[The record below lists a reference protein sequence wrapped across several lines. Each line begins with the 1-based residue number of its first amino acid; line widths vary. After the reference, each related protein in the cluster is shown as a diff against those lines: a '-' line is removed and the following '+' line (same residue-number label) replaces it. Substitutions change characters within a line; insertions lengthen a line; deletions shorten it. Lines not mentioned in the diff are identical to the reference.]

1 MSETWSSVNLGQILQ
16 PASRPEAVDAH
27 KEYSL
32 LGVRL
37 DGKGPFIREKINGA
51 QSSAITLFR
60 VASGDFIYSRLFA
73 WRGAFGI
80 IPPEYD
86 GCYVSGEF
94 PTYRAV
100 HNLVDLKF
108 LNYWFQL
115 PKTLN
120 KVSEDCSG
128 STPLTRNR
136 FKEQFFL
143 RLEIMLPSLEEQRRI
158 VARIEELASRANEI
172 HSNAPNN
179 EMDSLLLSCYQKITD
194 NVQLRKMSDVAPLV
208 RRPYFPKLEEN
219 VTEIGIRSFG
229 KGTFQKP
236 PVTGA
241 DIGSK
246 RVFYIKSGDL
256 LFSNVFAWEGAIAVA
271 RPEDDGLIGSHR
283 FMTCVP
289 KEGVVHPEYLC
300 YHFLT
305 KAGLEDIGEASPGG
319 AGRNRTLGVNKL
331 AAIEVP
337 VPPYEQQLWF
347 CSIKSKIDE
356 MKQLVTGRLND
367 LDTLIN
373 VVANQALQGV
383 H

>member
-1 MSETWSSVNLGQILQ
+1 MSSWPEIELKNVLERSTETVEI
-16 PASRPEAVDAH
+16 RPDM
-27 KEYSL
+27 EYRE
-32 LGVRL
+32 VTARL
-37 DGKGPFIREKINGA
+37 WGKGIVLRGVIKGSEIASKKRCVARAGQFII
-51 QSSAITLFR
+51 
-60 VASGDFIYSRLFA
+60 SRIDA
-73 WRGAFGI
+73 RHGSMGI
-80 IPPEYD
+80 IPKELD
-86 GCYVSGEF
+86 G
-94 PTYRAV
+94 AV
-100 HNLVDLKF
+100 VTNDYPLFDVNASILEPSFFEWLCKTNDFIELCKGASEGTTNRVRLKEERF
-108 LNYWFQL
+108 LSMKI
-115 PKTLN
+115 P
-120 KVSEDCSG
+120 
-128 STPLTRNR
+128 
-136 FKEQFFL
+136 
-143 RLEIMLPSLEEQRRI
+143 LPSLDEQRRI
-158 VARIEELASRANEI
+158 VARIEQLASRANEI

-219 VTEIGIRSFG
+219 MTEIGIRSFG

-347 CSIKSKIDE
+347 CSMKSKIDE
-356 MKQLVTGRLND
+356 MKQLITGRLND

-373 VVANQALQGV
+373 VVANQALQGE